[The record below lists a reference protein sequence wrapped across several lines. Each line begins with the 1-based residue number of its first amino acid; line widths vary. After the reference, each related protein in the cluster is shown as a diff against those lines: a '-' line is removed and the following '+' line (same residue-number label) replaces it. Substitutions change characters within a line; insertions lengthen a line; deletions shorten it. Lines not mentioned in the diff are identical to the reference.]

1 MSHNGWR
8 VIFHVDLN
16 AFYVSVEIADNP
28 SLKGLPVVV
37 GADPDGGKA
46 RGVVM
51 TASYEARKLGLKS
64 GMPISIAYRL
74 APNAFYIEPTKERWE
89 RYGEVSMKVMEILR
103 GHADRFEQTGID
115 EGFLDVSDRTKNVE
129 EAKDLAMAIK
139 KEIRD
144 SLGISCSIGIAPNK
158 SLAKIASD
166 RQKPDGLTIV
176 PFDDPKGFLAPLPV
190 AVIPGVGTKTQ
201 AFLKEKGVVTIGEL
215 QKLSGQE
222 LMKWFGKTGVWLW
235 GVIQAEER
243 LAVFERD
250 VLKSMSVER
259 TFGEDVEDFASVYAQ
274 VDVEARELAER
285 VRDANLKFKVAGIK
299 IRFRGFQT
307 FTRETTLTGFT
318 DSEEALRHEARIL
331 MKEFEAKKKPVRLV
345 GVRVSGLKKEKAEL
359 TRLDEWARG

>member
-1 MSHNGWR
+1 MSQSAWR
-8 VIFHVDLN
+8 AIFHVDLN
-16 AFYVSVEIADNP
+16 AFYVSVEVKDNP

-37 GADPDGGKA
+37 GADPEGGKA

-51 TASYEARKLGLKS
+51 TCSYEARKLGLKS
-64 GMPISIAYRL
+64 GMPISTAYRL
-74 APNAFYIEPTKERWE
+74 APNAVYLPPRWE
-89 RYGEVSMKVMEILR
+89 RYADVSNQVMALLR
-103 GHADRFEQTGID
+103 GHADKFEQTGID

-144 SLGISCSIGIAPNK
+144 SVGITCSIGVAPNK

-166 RQKPDGLTIV
+166 RQKPDGLTVV

-190 AVIPGVGTKTQ
+190 AVIPGVGPKMQ
-201 AFLKEKGVVTIGEL
+201 AFLKEKGIATVGEL
-215 QKLSGQE
+215 QKVSGQE

-250 VLKSMSVER
+250 MMKSMSVER
-259 TFGEDVEDFASVYAQ
+259 TFDEDVEDFEKVYAQ
-274 VDVEARELAER
+274 ADLEARELAER
-285 VRDANLKFKVAGIK
+285 VRDDNVTFKVVGVK
-299 IRFRGFQT
+299 IRFKGFQT

-318 DSEEALRHEARIL
+318 DSEEALRHEARVL
-331 MKEFEAKKKPVRLV
+331 LKEFEAKKRPVRLV
-345 GVRVSGLKKEKAEL
+345 GVRVSRLKREKAEL
-359 TRLDEWARG
+359 TRLDEWAE